1 MSNDAVL
8 LYDLSGDS
16 ITKLDAARNGVANAG
31 AVNGDWVTWQKC
43 GPSACK
49 VFRHQPSTG
58 ITTRL
63 RTAGAA
69 FAPGVD
75 ASDLYIHEHAGVV
88 DLYFSRVTCQDFD
101 FDVYRVSGA

>member
-8 LYDLSGDS
+8 LYDLSEDS
-16 ITKLDAARNGVANAG
+16 ITKLDAASNGVANAG

-63 RTAGAA
+63 RTA
-69 FAPGVD
+69 APTLRSHR
-75 ASDLYIHEHAGVV
+75 ASTRAICTSTNTRASSTST
-88 DLYFSRVTCQDFD
+88 SR
-101 FDVYRVSGA
+101 G

>member
-1 MSNDAVL
+1 MRTERLQGVPSSAVDRDHDAP
-8 LYDLSGDS
+8 
-16 ITKLDAARNGVANAG
+16 ANRG
-31 AVNGDWVTWQKC
+31 
-43 GPSACK
+43 S
-49 VFRHQPSTG
+49 H
-58 ITTRL
+58 
-63 RTAGAA
+63 AA